1 MEVQSFIR
9 RFVPSL
15 SALIVFEAAAPH
27 VNFTEAAEDL
37 GLTQSGISHQIAN
50 LETLLGVT
58 FFERIGSR
66 LVLTDVAKKAYRAE
80 IAEALDRIEQASV
93 TCVRG
98 QSLERRLLIV
108 IARHMSASASVTG
121 ASVSMS
127 LGTLCSSRRGCRSPP
142 NAIAGAHRLRH
153 MRLGK
158 PPPL

>member
-9 RFVPSL
+9 RFGPSL
-15 SALIVFEAAAPH
+15 SALMVCEAAARH

-37 GLTQSGISHQIAN
+37 GLTQSGISRQIAN
-50 LETLLGVT
+50 LETLLGVKL
-58 FFERIGSR
+58 FERVGSR
-66 LVLTDVAKKAYRAE
+66 LVLTDVAKAYRAE